1 MGKHLWKGI
10 PVVILIVFGLLI
22 FFIYNSLV
30 SQYEAEIEALHNQKD
45 ELLTENREYQNE
57 INQYIEE
64 IEALHEQAL
73 ENSGIEDSGKAGP
86 FEYEGL
92 VEIREMDSTIEVDLK
107 YATPDNFTGE
117 VLYQLEVCLLLK
129 PTAEKLVAANAE
141 FAEEGYRLKIWDAY
155 RPKSAQHV
163 MWEHS
168 PDGVYVAD
176 PAVGSNHNRGA
187 SVDVTLVDQNGREV
201 EMPTG
206 FDDFTEEASR
216 NYPDMPEEARK
227 NMEYLTEVMV
237 RNGFSVIQSEW
248 WHFNDA
254 DYKEYPHLDLSL
266 EDWVNQYF
274 SSIE

>member
-1 MGKHLWKGI
+1 MGNHLWKVI
-10 PVVILIVFGLLI
+10 PIAVLIVFGLLL
-22 FFIYNSLV
+22 FFINNSLAN
-30 SQYEAEIEALHNQKD
+30 QYEAEIEALYNQKN
-45 ELLTENREYQNE
+45 ELMIENREYLNE
-57 INQYIEE
+57 INQYIEV
-64 IEALHEQAL
+64 IEGLHEQA
-73 ENSGIEDSGKAGP
+73 GEDEP

-107 YATPDNFTGE
+107 YATSDNFTGE
-117 VLYQLEVCLLLK
+117 TLYQLEVCLLLK

-155 RPKSAQHV
+155 RPKSAQQI

-187 SVDVTLVDQNGREV
+187 SVDVTLVDQNGREL

-206 FDDFTEEASR
+206 FDEFTEKASR
-216 NYPDMPEEARK
+216 NYPGMTEEARR
-227 NMEYLTEVMV
+227 NMEYLTKVMV

-254 DYKEYPHLDLSL
+254 DYKEYPHLDISL
-266 EDWVNQYF
+266 EDWVNHWLSYP
-274 SSIE
+274 

>member
-1 MGKHLWKGI
+1 MSKRFWKVI
-10 PVVILIVFGLLI
+10 PVAVLIVFGLLI
-22 FFIYNSLV
+22 FFIHNSLV
-30 SQYEAEIEALHNQKD
+30 SQYEVEIETLHSQKN
-45 ELLTENREYQNE
+45 ELITENRAYLNE
-57 INQYIEE
+57 IKQHIEV
-64 IEALHEQAL
+64 IEGLHEQAG
-73 ENSGIEDSGKAGP
+73 EISGIADAGKGEP

-92 VEIREMDSTIEVDLK
+92 VEIREIDSTIEVDLK
-107 YATPDNFTGE
+107 YAKPDNFTGE

-155 RPKSAQHV
+155 RPKSAQQV

-187 SVDVTLVDQNGREV
+187 SVDVTLVDQNGREL

-206 FDDFTEEASR
+206 FDEFTEEASR
-216 NYPDMPEEARK
+216 NYPDMPEEARQ

-237 RNGFSVIQSEW
+237 RNGFSV
-248 WHFNDA
+248 
-254 DYKEYPHLDLSL
+254 
-266 EDWVNQYF
+266 
-274 SSIE
+274 

>member
-1 MGKHLWKGI
+1 LSKRFWKVI
-10 PVVILIVFGLLI
+10 PVAVLIVFGLLI
-22 FFIYNSLV
+22 FFIHNSLV
-30 SQYEAEIEALHNQKD
+30 SQYEVEIETLHSQKN
-45 ELLTENREYQNE
+45 ELITENRAYLNE
-57 INQYIEE
+57 IKQHIEV
-64 IEALHEQAL
+64 IEGLHEQTG
-73 ENSGIEDSGKAGP
+73 EISGIAAAGKGEP

-92 VEIREMDSTIEVDLK
+92 VEIREIDSTIEVDLK
-107 YATPDNFTGE
+107 YAKPDNFTGE

-155 RPKSAQHV
+155 RPKSAQQV

-187 SVDVTLVDQNGREV
+187 SVDVTLVDQNGREL

-206 FDDFTEEASR
+206 FDEFTEEASR
-216 NYPDMPEEARK
+216 NYPDMPEEARQ

-237 RNGFSVIQSEW
+237 RNGFSV
-248 WHFNDA
+248 
-254 DYKEYPHLDLSL
+254 
-266 EDWVNQYF
+266 
-274 SSIE
+274 